1 MKNATLSLT
10 YNLVFYVILIY
21 SLIVLT
27 LPLEIIKLSSV
38 YTSNTPDYINY
49 NYFNYNFSF
58 IYAPIIFISFLLRK
72 RLNFYIFLYIFIGIF
87 IFNIIH
93 SVFADNKIFEG
104 NIALF
109 LIFILAESMAILII
123 YLFGKNRIHEFLF
136 IYVVTIFLSQ
146 ILRMILGYSEYGR
159 YSGMGL
165 SVGSTGYV
173 YTTFI
178 VYMFYVHENNI
189 KNNILIS
196 IAVIG
201 LLLSGQRTNLI
212 MLFVFMLPYFLTI
225 IKNIFLNAKVTKN
238 EYYKALFFIIIF
250 FIIGFIFFS
259 IILVLAS
266 GKNFEDYTI
275 LQRYIEIVQ
284 LIFSS
289 NLNNDGSFIGRAFS
303 LGAGFQILFENPLGI
318 SHDFYDLQNRMES
331 LGYPTFPHNTLL
343 STLLLWS
350 TPIALIAW
358 YHLFKL
364 FFQLNK
370 LSSNLKYPL
379 LYIIILNIIW
389 GGPLLNFQMLFFNM
403 LIISICYFNVK
414 GKLIDGVTKT

>member
-1 MKNATLSLT
+1 
-10 YNLVFYVILIY
+10 
-21 SLIVLT
+21 
-27 LPLEIIKLSSV
+27 
-38 YTSNTPDYINY
+38 
-49 NYFNYNFSF
+49 
-58 IYAPIIFISFLLRK
+58 
-72 RLNFYIFLYIFIGIF
+72 
-87 IFNIIH
+87 
-93 SVFADNKIFEG
+93 
-104 NIALF
+104 
-109 LIFILAESMAILII
+109 MAILII
-123 YLFGKNRIHEFLF
+123 YLFGKNRIHAFLF

-165 SVGSTGYV
+165 SVGRTGYV

-178 VYMFYVHENNI
+178 VYMFYARENNL

-225 IKNIFLNAKVTKN
+225 IKNIFLNTKVTKN

-318 SHDFYDLQNRMES
+318 SHDFQQHNLQNINNYHHISFQTIHQKSINFYFFCM
-331 LGYPTFPHNTLL
+331 
-343 STLLLWS
+343 
-350 TPIALIAW
+350 ILI
-358 YHLFKL
+358 K
-364 FFQLNK
+364 NNSK
-370 LSSNLKYPL
+370 
-379 LYIIILNIIW
+379 
-389 GGPLLNFQMLFFNM
+389 
-403 LIISICYFNVK
+403 
-414 GKLIDGVTKT
+414 D